1 MKPHYLVHIVYA
13 ALFVLITLISD
24 AQIYIK
30 TKSIGTDDG
39 LSDKRVTCFFKDKTG
54 FIWIGTKNGLNRY
67 DGHSFKIFRP
77 AGGNAIS
84 NEVINDIAEDREG
97 RIWVATMEGLNYY
110 DPVTEQWECLVP
122 EAVKSDK
129 DIPSYLIWDIEAD
142 ANGRIWIASDVYE
155 FCNYDPATKKFTYY
169 NWPHF
174 AKDNSHFAG
183 SNYNSIKKFVRKS
196 ANEFWLASNKG
207 LVLLNTRQNT
217 FRFIGGGYR
226 SEVLDLRYDANAKK
240 VFISTEKGNLFLY
253 DEAKNLYSKIE
264 PQPEAYPSTRIRL
277 RGNNELW
284 MASEKGLLKISDDR
298 TRVYLQTHIT
308 NLSGSLQPGGV
319 SAVLYDNARI
329 RWAGSANGISTFDQ
343 TIQASTFIPLQSVS
357 DKEGINNMGSV
368 FFDEVSNSYFA
379 CANGPNNVFI
389 INKNTGEIK
398 KYSTDASG
406 RPFSECHNIKADNN
420 KNIWLLT
427 GKNVYQYHRQTE
439 QFILFPMPNKG
450 EDVLFRD
457 MIQDAEGNYWF
468 GSFNKGL
475 YYYMAKEKKF
485 AEPVGEGFKYMPTVT
500 SLCSDAKRK
509 GVWIG
514 TFSTG
519 FYYYDLLK
527 KDLTGFFETG
537 KTPQYASLNLVQ
549 DIALDPANNLWVA
562 THSGGIFRYNEGQP
576 HDKAFTRFDMKK
588 GLSNNSFISLCSN
601 GDSILWLLS
610 GKGISV
616 INTRGQFLYD
626 VPEDQT
632 FNFASFASD
641 PGFPHKMFYNR
652 QTNELLA
659 GVGGGILSFVS
670 DNKKQKQQFPVVL
683 TGITVNGKA
692 ITGADRFSSALYPI
706 PFRFNSVSFNFAG
719 LYYGAASDIV
729 YEYMLEGYDEKWIT
743 ADKSYSATY
752 QNLPA
757 QNYLFHVRAKDSG
770 GNIAGA
776 VSGFPFKIIPPFWLT
791 WWFFLLCASLVVL
804 LVWLLFRS
812 RIQSLR
818 KKAALHQQ
826 LAELEAKALRAQMN
840 PHFIFNSLN
849 AIQECI
855 VTEKTATAFEYLS
868 KFSRL
873 LRLVL
878 NNSEKNFIPL
888 SSELEM
894 LRLYLSLETLR
905 FRQSFTYCIDVEE
918 TIDPEEVQ
926 VPSLLIQPYVE
937 NALWHGLRMK
947 EGEKKV
953 VIHFFLA
960 AHELNIEIEDNGIG
974 RKRAALIKSQKLG
987 AEHFESKGTALS
999 QQRIDILNRQYA
1011 AKAGVSIIDL
1021 TDSNF
1026 EPSGTR
1032 VVIRIPTSTKIM

>member
-1 MKPHYLVHIVYA
+1 MKLHLAHIVYGI
-13 ALFVLITLISD
+13 LFVLITLISD

-30 TKSIGTDDG
+30 TKSIGTDEG

-77 AGGNAIS
+77 TEGNSIS
-84 NEVINDIAEDREG
+84 NEVINDITEDREG

-110 DPVTEQWECLVP
+110 DPLTEHWESLIP
-122 EAVKSDK
+122 NLVKSDS
-129 DIPSYLIWDIEAD
+129 DIPSYLIWDIAAD

-155 FCNYDPATKKFTYY
+155 FCNYDPATRKYTYY
-169 NWPHF
+169 DWPHF
-174 AKDNSHFAG
+174 TSNNIHFAG

-207 LVLLNTRQNT
+207 LVLLNIQQNT

-226 SEVLDLRYDANAKK
+226 SEVPDLRYDANAKK
-240 VFISTEKGNLFLY
+240 VFVSTEKGNLFLY
-253 DEAKNLYSKIE
+253 DEAKNIYSKIE
-264 PQPEAYPSTRIRL
+264 PEPESYPAAEIRL
-277 RGNNELW
+277 RGDNELW
-284 MASEKGLLKISDDR
+284 MASENGLLKISDDR
-298 TRVYLQTHIT
+298 RNIFLETHIA
-308 NLSGSLQPGGV
+308 NLSGALQPGGV
-319 SAVLYDNARI
+319 SAVLWDNTGI
-329 RWAGSANGISTFDQ
+329 RWVGSANGISTYDQ
-343 TIQASTFIPLQSVS
+343 TVQASTFIPLQSVS
-357 DKEGINNMGSV
+357 DKEGINNMGGV
-368 FFDEVSNSYFA
+368 FFDEVSNNYFA
-379 CANGPNNVFI
+379 CANRPNNVFI
-389 INKNTGEIK
+389 INKNTGKIK
-398 KYSTDASG
+398 KCITDESG
-406 RPFSECHNIKADNN
+406 RPFPACHTIKADND

-427 GKNVYQYHRQTE
+427 GINVYQYNRQTE
-439 QFILFPMPNKG
+439 QFILFAMPNKDA
-450 EDVLFRD
+450 DVVFRD

-468 GSFNKGL
+468 GSFDKGL
-475 YYYMAKEKKF
+475 YYYLSKEKKF
-485 AEPVGEGFKYMPTVT
+485 AEPVGEGFKNIPTV
-500 SLCSDAKRK
+500 SALCADAKRK

-519 FYYYDLLK
+519 FYYYDLQK
-527 KDLTGFFETG
+527 KKLTGYFETD

-562 THSGGIFRYNEGQP
+562 THSGGIFRYNEGRP
-576 HDKAFTRFDMKK
+576 HEKAFTKFDMKK

-610 GKGISV
+610 GKGISA
-616 INTRGQFLYD
+616 ISTRGQFLYD
-626 VPEDQT
+626 VPEEQT

-641 PGFPHKMFYNR
+641 PGFPHKMFYNAK
-652 QTNELLA
+652 TNELLA
-659 GVGGGILSFVS
+659 GVGGGILSFVPY
-670 DNKKQKQQFPVVL
+670 NKKQKQQFPVVL

-692 ITGADRFSSALYPI
+692 ITGPDRFGSALYPI
-706 PFRFNSVSFNFAG
+706 PFRFNSVSFSFAG

-729 YEYMLEGYDEKWIT
+729 YEYMLEGYDENWIV
-743 ADKSYSATY
+743 ADRRYSATY

-757 QNYLFHVRAKDSG
+757 ENYLFHVRAKDSG
-770 GNIAGA
+770 GNIAGT

-804 LVWLLFRS
+804 VFWLLFRS

-855 VTEKTATAFEYLS
+855 VTEKTDTAFEYLS

-888 SSELEM
+888 SNELEM

-905 FRQSFTYCIDVEE
+905 FRHSFTYCIDVEE
-918 TIDPEEVQ
+918 TIDPEDVQ
-926 VPSLLIQPYVE
+926 VPGLLIQPYVE

-953 VIHFFLA
+953 AIRFFLA
-960 AHELNIEIEDNGIG
+960 AHELNIEVEDNGIG
-974 RKRAALIKSQKLG
+974 RKKAALIKSQKLG
-987 AEHFESKGTALS
+987 AEQFESKGTALA
-999 QQRIDILNRQYA
+999 QQRIDILNRQSA
-1011 AKAGVSIIDL
+1011 LKASVSIIDL
-1021 TDSNF
+1021 TDDNF
-1026 EPSGTR
+1026 MPSGTR
-1032 VVIRIPTSTKIM
+1032 VVIRIPINTKIM

>member
-1 MKPHYLVHIVYA
+1 LKPHLLHVIYA
-13 ALFVLITLISD
+13 ALLVLITLISD

-30 TKSIGTDDG
+30 TKSISTDDG

-77 AGGNAIS
+77 AAGNSIS
-84 NEVINDIAEDREG
+84 NEVINDIAEDNKG

-110 DPVTEQWECLVP
+110 NPITEQWECLVP
-122 EAVKSDK
+122 NAVKSES

-142 ANGRIWIASDVYE
+142 ANGTIWIASDVYE

-169 NWPHF
+169 DWPHF
-174 AKDNSHFAG
+174 TSNNIHFAG
-183 SNYNSIKKFVRKS
+183 SSYNSIKKFVRKS
-196 ANEFWLASNKG
+196 ADEFWLASNKG
-207 LVLLNTRQNT
+207 LVLLNTQQNT
-217 FRFIGGGYR
+217 FRFIGGGYN
-226 SEVLDLRYDANAKK
+226 SDVLDLRYDANAKK
-240 VFISTEKGNLFLY
+240 VFVSIDRGNLFLY
-253 DEAKNLYSKIE
+253 DEAKNSYSKIV
-264 PQPEAYPSTRIRL
+264 PQTESYPATRIRL
-277 RGNNELW
+277 PGNNELW

-298 TRVYLQTHIT
+298 RSVYLQTHVA

-319 SAVLYDNARI
+319 SAVLADNAGI
-329 RWAGSANGISTFDQ
+329 RWVGSANGFSTYDQ
-343 TIQASTFIPLQSVS
+343 TIQASTFIPLLSVS
-357 DKEGINNMGSV
+357 DKEGINNMGGV
-368 FFDEVSNSYFA
+368 FFDEVSNSYFV

-398 KYSTDASG
+398 KCIADESG
-406 RPFSECHNIKADNN
+406 RPFPACHTIKADNN

-427 GKNVYQYHRQTE
+427 GINVYQYNRQTE

-450 EDVLFRD
+450 KDVVFRD

-468 GSFNKGL
+468 GSFDKGL
-475 YYYMAKEKKF
+475 YYYLANEKKF
-485 AEPVGEGFKYMPTVT
+485 AEPVGEGFKDILTVT
-500 SLCSDAKRK
+500 SLCADAKRK

-514 TFSTG
+514 TFSKG
-519 FYYYDLLK
+519 FFYYDLLK
-527 KDLTGFFETG
+527 KKLTGYFETD

-588 GLSNNSFISLCSN
+588 GLSNNSYISFCSN
-601 GDSILWLLS
+601 GNFILWLLS
-610 GKGISV
+610 GKGISA
-616 INTRGQFLYD
+616 INTHGQFLYD

-632 FNFASFASD
+632 FHFASFASD
-641 PGFPHKMFYNR
+641 PGFPHKMFYNPK
-652 QTNELLA
+652 TNELLA
-659 GVGGGILSFVS
+659 GVGGGILSFFS
-670 DNKKQKQQFPVVL
+670 DNKKQKLQFPVVL
-683 TGITVNGKA
+683 TGITANGKA
-692 ITGADRFSSALYPI
+692 ITGAGRFSSARYPI
-706 PFRFNSVSFNFAG
+706 PFRFNSVSFSFAG

-729 YEYMLEGYDEKWIT
+729 YEYMLEGYDENWII

-757 QNYLFHVRAKDSG
+757 ENYLFRVRAKGSEG
-770 GNIAGA
+770 HIAGT

-791 WWFFLLCASLVVL
+791 WWFFLLCASLVVIL
-804 LVWLLFRS
+804 FWLLFRS
-812 RIQSLR
+812 RIRSLR

-855 VTEKTATAFEYLS
+855 VTEKTDIAFEYLS

-905 FRQSFTYCIDVEE
+905 FRESFTYCIDVEK

-947 EGEKKV
+947 EGGKKV
-953 VIHFFLA
+953 VIRFFLA
-960 AHELNIEIEDNGIG
+960 AQELNIEVEDNGIG
-974 RKRAALIKSQKLG
+974 RKKAALIKSQKLG
-987 AEHFESKGTALS
+987 AEQFESKGTALS
-999 QQRIDILNRQYA
+999 QQRIDILNRQNA
-1011 AKAGVSIIDL
+1011 AKGGVSIIDL
-1021 TDSNF
+1021 TDANSM
-1026 EPSGTR
+1026 PSGTR
-1032 VVIRIPTSTKIM
+1032 VVIRIPISAKIM